1 MAKTYTRINQINGT
15 EIATTHV
22 ASHAEGI
29 DDQPIGVVISGTQT
43 TVTSSWTGNAPF
55 TTLEDN
61 QIIYYYLP
69 YSAAT
74 STDVTLNLTLSDGTT
89 TGANEVYFDSGTN
102 MKSKFEAGSIIPLIF
117 KSSRK
122 NSAGTTL
129 TDTWMYVPDASSYC
143 TPKNMAIPFFIGTG
157 TAAKT
162 SSPYNSAR
170 WTYDGAS
177 EITLDANGK
186 PANGTTICVR
196 VPVAGHGSYG
206 TGLSLDNGTNYYPVC
221 ANVTTMVG
229 TRYAVDASVILT
241 FNSSKS
247 GTLYNNSA
255 SGTSV
260 TGIWQVADYTVT
272 DAIGYQIRSNS
283 ASRVTS
289 DSCRYYKIFFS
300 SADDKK
306 WVPACASTTNSATS
320 AKTVITTPINPFGPI
335 VYNSSTTAFTAN
347 STIVTANSTWQ
358 QYLLTLGYSFNR
370 TGAALTLTANA
381 PVYIKCAP
389 QADGSAIIDATT
401 PYVQALPSSNDGK
414 IYIFLGFAYSATQV
428 ELRIEHP
435 IYYHDGTALKLWTGP
450 VSAGGTIDIT
460 VPTTNATYPILLG
473 NTDDAE
479 SDVPSIQKSVGLV
492 VNPNKKSVAEGSN
505 TTASGNYSHA
515 EGYGTT
521 ASSMGSHAEGC
532 VDDGAI
538 EATAEGAHA
547 EGYVNSEG
555 TIQASDSGAHAEG
568 CAENGTIEAASS
580 GAYAGGYVENGTI
593 EATSSGAY
601 ARGYVED
608 GGTIQAT
615 SCGAHAEGYVSGES
629 NVTASLT
636 NSIAFGSVYGNN
648 SRVYSN
654 GETSVAIGNIDANNA
669 SIEALTDG
677 ACAIGCIE
685 GDENGGTIKA
695 DGKGAYAGGYVPE
708 YGGVIEATS
717 SGAHAEGYVKN
728 GGTIKANGF
737 GAHAEGCNTNASGL
751 ASHAEGIGT
760 IPSEPL
766 NNITGGLKNNCFDS
780 DIIIVMPKQ
789 QFVDACVDWDNLN
802 EDVFIGATFSI
813 PSDIPINANA
823 LPSGVSLAQFIN
835 STLTIT
841 SCSLNS
847 YDTEDDYF
855 SLDDVSISF
864 VVDGRTYQIN
874 SDTFESGNFNGNR
887 EVDWDNPITIHI
899 NNVFPISV
907 PNAFGAA
914 SHTEGNGCQA
924 NGDYSH
930 AEGSGTYTDAA
941 GVAAHA
947 EGAYTKAN
955 NSYSHAEGFN
965 TIASGLGAHAE
976 GRNTESSG
984 NYSHAEGYHT
994 DASGEYSHAEGTSTF
1009 ASGLDSHAEGCNTI
1023 TIGTYSHAEGGGDIA
1038 YTTVGGVVVT
1048 GVQNGNL
1055 TVSSNTGFTIG
1066 ELISYRGYPAK
1077 VTSKGDNP
1085 TTLITQPALGKYY
1098 VNSVTTIQRVSYS
1111 GPQALGDYS
1120 HAEGGYTKAYG
1131 QGSHAEG
1138 WSASYDEIRASED
1151 GSHAEGCSNGTNSK
1165 ILATGKGAHA
1175 EGRVWGDYVTEA
1187 RGSGSHAE
1195 GMGTKAYGETSHAE
1209 GYSTL
1214 ANGTAAHAEGNGEQI
1229 VETLVSGVTVSPPS
1243 LSAYSDYIAVS
1254 STSQF
1259 SIGDV
1264 VKYNGH
1270 YAKITANAPANVLIT
1285 KPKLGQYF
1293 ESSVTSIYKVT
1304 TTNNAPA
1311 IAEGVHSHIEGFGCM
1326 ATGTA
1331 SHAGGYKTFASG
1343 DYSFAGGVDTTAG
1356 VEAMTAIGRY
1366 NESAVTNEL
1375 FAIGNGNGDILRR
1388 TVFNVVGS
1396 NSGSVTST
1404 CTVNVQGKINASTG
1418 FFQTSDINKKNVI
1431 GDLDLDKAYEL
1442 IDKCQTIL
1450 YTLKDDESNKQ
1461 QVGLIAQEVKEFFPE
1476 LITEDE
1482 KGVLSLDYSRLTVII
1497 LRVLKDV
1504 IDRVKKLEN
1513 K

>member
-15 EIATTHV
+15 EIATTRV
-22 ASHAEGI
+22 ASHTEGI

-43 TVTSSWTGNAPF
+43 AVTSAWTGNAPF

-74 STDVTLNLTLSDGTT
+74 GTNVTLNLTLSDGTT
-89 TGANEVYFDSGTN
+89 TGAKAVYFDSGSN
-102 MKSKFEAGSIIPLIF
+102 MKSKFEAGSIVPLIF
-117 KSSRK
+117 KLSRE
-122 NSAGTTL
+122 NSAGSTL
-129 TDTWMYVPDASSYC
+129 TNTWMYIPDASSYC
-143 TPKNMAIPFFIGTG
+143 TSKNMSIPFFTGTG

-162 SSPYNSAR
+162 SSPYDSAR
-170 WTYDGAS
+170 WIYNGAS

-186 PANGTTICVR
+186 PADGTTICVR
-196 VPVAGHGSYG
+196 VPVAGNGTYG
-206 TGLSLDNGTNYYPVC
+206 TGLSLDNGVNYYPVC
-221 ANVTTMVG
+221 ANVNTMVG

-306 WVPACASTTNSATS
+306 WVPACADSKNNATS

-347 STIVTANSTWQ
+347 TTVVTANSTWQ

-547 EGYVNSEG
+547 EGYVSSGG

-568 CAENGTIEAASS
+568 RSENGTIEAASS

-593 EATSSGAY
+593 EATSDCAY
-601 ARGYVED
+601 ARGYVEN
-608 GGTIQAT
+608 GGTIQAA
-615 SCGAHAEGYVSGES
+615 SSGAHAEGYVSGES
-629 NVTASLT
+629 NVTASQT
-636 NSIAFGSVYGNN
+636 NSIAFGSVSGNN

-654 GETSVAIGNIDANNA
+654 GDTSVAIGNIDANNA
-669 SIEALTDG
+669 SIEALGDG

-685 GDENGGTIKA
+685 GATNGGTIKA

-1311 IAEGVHSHIEGFGCM
+1311 IAEGAHSHIEGFGCM
-1326 ATGTA
+1326 ATGIA
-1331 SHAGGYKTFASG
+1331 SHAGGYRTFASG

-1375 FAIGNGNGDILRR
+1375 FAIGNGNSDILRR